1 MFYLNL
7 KYFGFSNLQNGAP
20 FRLLLL
26 FIICRAHSLQARF
39 AAEALL

>member
-1 MFYLNL
+1 MMTYISEYIESSFITNL
-7 KYFGFSNLQNGAP
+7 L
-20 FRLLLL
+20 LLLL